1 MGSLGSKQK
10 FKDSESLTN
19 EVPPLELVLY
29 GARGSGR
36 NSVFYRLVT
45 GTSLTRVGDYL
56 TYIGAGGRRVPWL
69 NMHAAQMKLK
79 GYTYKFG
86 IWNHFAPLDRT
97 ISCMVYSVD
106 SSDRSTIDRAREP
119 LDHMFKVRENLK
131 GVPLLILAN
140 KQDIKGAMTP
150 EEVEDALHLHNI
162 KDRLYHVV
170 GCSAMSGEGLTEGL
184 EWFVK
189 YRDTAKNRKYMEG
202 PVKETLEDG
211 KEVLKSG
218 HSWLSS
224 FFSRQTVK
232 T

>member
-1 MGSLGSKQK
+1 MAESPYTN
-10 FKDSESLTN
+10 FKD
-19 EVPPLELVLY
+19 
-29 GARGSGR
+29 
-36 NSVFYRLVT
+36 
-45 GTSLTRVGDYL
+45 
-56 TYIGAGGRRVPWL
+56 YIFTLGGRMPFYHIIPVKVNGRV
-69 NMHAAQMKLK
+69 HE
-79 GYTYKFG
+79 FG
-86 IWNHFAPLDRT
+86 LWEMFLSKRNAGNF
-97 ISCMVYSVD
+97 ISGIVYCVD
-106 SSDRSTIDRAREP
+106 SSDRKSLCEARES
-119 LDHMFKVRENLK
+119 LDELQERVDLK
-131 GVPLLILAN
+131 GIPLLVFAN

-150 EEVEDALHLHNI
+150 EEVEDALHLHNF
-162 KDRLYHVV
+162 KGRPYYVQ